1 MKAFSTTEERMG
13 FVPVGSETGEGG
25 CEGGFQLESDQK

>member
-25 CEGGFQLESDQK
+25 FQLESDQK